1 MLMALGFVVPT
12 PALAP
17 TVPSVQYSSSTAPL
31 IIEAYAI
38 HYGIPAEPLKR
49 TLMCESKL
57 RAGAVGDGGNSYG
70 VAQIHLPSHPTIT
83 KEQALDPLFAIDW
96 TAQQFAKGKQKMWSC
111 YKTLYGGNS
120 V

>member
-1 MLMALGFVVPT
+1 MLLSLGFLVPT
-12 PALAP
+12 PALAQSI
-17 TVPSVQYSSSTAPL
+17 VPVQYSSTTAPL
-31 IIEAYAI
+31 IIEAYAV
-38 HYGIPAEPLKR
+38 HYGIQAEPLQK

-57 RAGAVGDGGNSYG
+57 RASAVGDYGTSYG
-70 VAQIHLPSHPTIT
+70 VAQIHLPAHTDIT

-96 TAQQFAKGKQKMWSC
+96 AAKQFSLGKQNMWSC